1 MRLTTSSMRSAGNAG
16 AYRRFSRPWVIVVI
30 FATLAGIFFLDRST
44 GDAPVQ
50 HLYYLPIILA
60 ALEFGRRGGVVIS
73 LAAIVLYH
81 LANESP
87 FLHGR
92 TEADI
97 VQIGLF
103 LAVGIVTAR
112 LVGDAD
118 RMRVLATTDDL
129 TGLHNLRSFEARL
142 ADMLGAARAAHAPLS
157 LLVLDVDHLKSVNDK
172 FGHLAGAEAVRTV
185 GQTLTAHLPPDA
197 VACRYGGDE
206 FVVALPGRTAAQAE
220 EIAGDLRQ
228 AVRAVAPVLA
238 GHHLPAAALS
248 ISVGVACRS
257 FAADAAARDAD
268 ATDKQEGEA
277 LFQSADNALYKAK
290 ADGRDRVCSAEDT
303 AFSGQQSAVSSGQH
317 IRADVLADS

>member
-1 MRLTTSSMRSAGNAG
+1 
-16 AYRRFSRPWVIVVI
+16 VI
-30 FATLAGIFFLDRST
+30 FVIFVTLVAIFFLDRST

-50 HLYYLPIILA
+50 HLYYLPIILG
-60 ALEFGRRGGVVIS
+60 ALEFGPRGGVAIS

-87 FLHGR
+87 FLNGR
-92 TEADI
+92 AEADV

-118 RMRVLATTDDL
+118 RMRVLASTDDL

-142 ADMLGAARAAHAPLS
+142 AAMLGAGRAARTPLS
-157 LLVLDVDHLKSVNDK
+157 LLVLDVDHLKSVNDR

-185 GQTLTAHLPPDA
+185 GQILAAHLPPDA

-206 FVVALPGRTAAQAE
+206 FVIALPGRTAAQAE
-220 EIAGDLRQ
+220 EIAGGLRQ

-238 GHHLPAAALS
+238 GHHLPVAALS

-257 FAADAAARDAD
+257 FLEQATDGDTA
-268 ATDKQEGEA
+268 ATDKHEGEA
-277 LFQSADNALYKAK
+277 LFQAADNALYKAK
-290 ADGRDRVCSAEDT
+290 ADGRDRVCSA
-303 AFSGQQSAVSSGQH
+303 
-317 IRADVLADS
+317 